1 VAEFVRACETCQW
14 NKAEQ
19 LHPAGLLH
27 LLDIPSAVWA
37 DISMDFVEEF
47 LRVNDKTVI
56 LMVVDRFLTYVHFI
70 ALRHPYTTTFVPRAF
85 FKNIV
90 WLHGIPSSIVSDRDP
105 VFTNKFWMELFTMTG
120 VKLHLYS
127 TFHPQFDGQS
137 EAVNKVISMCL
148 RCLTGDRQWL
158 QWLSWVEF
166 CYNTS
171 FHSSL
176 CATPFQA
183 VYGGAPPSLRTYTPG
198 EARLPAVHHQLMDRD
213 KLLLHTW
220 ERLEQAQNHYKLQ
233 YDRKHRELK
242 FSEVDWVWLRLL
254 HRPVASLNVAGRGKL
269 GLKFYIPFQVLQRI
283 GNVAYKL

>member
-19 LHPAGLLH
+19 LHPTGLLQP
-27 LLDIPSAVWA
+27 LDIPSAVWA

-47 LRVNDKTVI
+47 LRVNDKMVI
-56 LMVVDRFLTYVHFI
+56 LMVVDRFLTYIHFI

-90 WLHGIPSSIVSDRDP
+90 WLHGISSSIVSDRDP
-105 VFTNKFWMELFTMTG
+105 VFTNKFWTELFTMTG

-148 RCLTGDRQWL
+148 RCLAGDRQWL
-158 QWLSWVEF
+158 QWLPWVEF

-171 FHSSL
+171 FHLSL
-176 CATPFQA
+176 CATPFQV
-183 VYGGAPPSLRTYTPG
+183 VYGGAPPSLRAYTPG

-213 KLLLHTW
+213 ELLLHT
-220 ERLEQAQNHYKLQ
+220 
-233 YDRKHRELK
+233 RE
-242 FSEVDWVWLRLL
+242 
-254 HRPVASLNVAGRGKL
+254 
-269 GLKFYIPFQVLQRI
+269 
-283 GNVAYKL
+283 